1 VVGGTPIGSWEGAGL
16 GSPVGISGG
25 TFGGGTSGGVL
36 GREGA
41 GDGLGGC
48 GPGGCWV
55 CCMQNLIR
63 HINRAAPRLVP

>member
-1 VVGGTPIGSWEGAGL
+1 VVYDGISVGLVGGTPIGSWEGAGA

-25 TFGGGTSGGVL
+25 ALGGGTSCGVL

-48 GPGGCWV
+48 GPGGCGPTG
-55 CCMQNLIR
+55 
-63 HINRAAPRLVP
+63 APRGFI